1 MKNVNLNIINL
12 IVFLY
17 SVFLLFFFLFFENNW
32 GIKIFLLLQIT
43 LIVIAY
49 IYKKLNIIFYIY
61 IFLFFIEFVLIKKN
75 IILLKQINIPKNIV
89 TFKASSPILYLY
101 TNKYQPL
108 EIYKKPQKII
118 PLANVANNY
127 IYIGNYNNKPI
138 IIKTDNF
145 GFFNNEKKKKFTNI
159 FIGDSFI
166 AGAEIDYK
174 NNFVDLLKQEYKIYN
189 LSLANS
195 GPITQYAIMKEYINL
210 SYLTKV
216 KNVFWFYSEE
226 NDVARP
232 YIDIENK
239 GGDINIENS
248 LTLLNK
254 YLIYEHYKQDLIKKN
269 LTLQIEFKKKI
280 KKKYGTNESDYF
292 LIPLFRYTKSILS
305 SKNKIDN
312 KLIRTYDENKEF
324 YEKNLDLYFNVIDKM
339 NLLLKKNKKK
349 LTIVIVPN
357 KFNCLINEEHFLN
370 SKIKKKLEEKNID
383 YLDLN
388 NVFYIKNKCNIKYF
402 NETGHFSKEGHL
414 IVEKFL
420 NKKLKNE

>member
-1 MKNVNLNIINL
+1 L
-12 IVFLY
+12 VFL
-17 SVFLLFFFLFFENNW
+17 
-32 GIKIFLLLQIT
+32 IT
-43 LIVIAY
+43 
-49 IYKKLNIIFYIY
+49 K
-61 IFLFFIEFVLIKKN
+61 
-75 IILLKQINIPKNIV
+75 
-89 TFKASSPILYLY
+89 
-101 TNKYQPL
+101 
-108 EIYKKPQKII
+108 
-118 PLANVANNY
+118 
-127 IYIGNYNNKPI
+127 
-138 IIKTDNF
+138 
-145 GFFNNEKKKKFTNI
+145 KKKKFTNI